1 MEIDYITIGEQI
13 RRLRTSK
20 RMSQAKLG
28 ELSGVEPSYVS
39 HIERGVAKPSLP
51 TLISIANVF
60 GVTLDELVYSNIIK
74 CSHISTKLIEEQ
86 LQDCSADE
94 LIALVEI
101 IKTTKKILR
110 NKNKNDNFYY

>member
-1 MEIDYITIGEQI
+1 MEIDYAVIGEQI

-28 ELSGVEPSYVS
+28 ELSGVEPSYIS

-51 TLISIANVF
+51 TLINIANVF
-60 GVTLDELVYSNIIK
+60 EVTLDELVYDNIVK
-74 CSHISTKLIEEQ
+74 SAHISAKLIEEQ
-86 LQDCSADE
+86 LQYCSPDE
-94 LIALVEI
+94 LTALVEI

-110 NKNKNDNFYY
+110 NKSKTDNFYY